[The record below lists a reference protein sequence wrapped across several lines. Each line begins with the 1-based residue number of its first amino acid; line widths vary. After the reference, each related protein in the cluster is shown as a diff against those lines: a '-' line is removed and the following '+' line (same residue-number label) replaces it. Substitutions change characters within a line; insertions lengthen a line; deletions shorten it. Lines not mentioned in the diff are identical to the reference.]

1 MITIAETGEFI
12 GQSKRLL
19 KEVEREALVGYLS
32 GHPEAGVLIEDTG
45 GIRKLRWARE
55 GRGKSAGVRVIYYF
69 HSERMPLY
77 LLTVYGKGDKD
88 NLTQAEKHDLRQL
101 VGYLKEANGIK

>member
-12 GQSKRLL
+12 RQAKGLL
-19 KEVEREALVGYLS
+19 KDVEREALIAFLAK
-32 GHPEAGVLIEDTG
+32 HPTAGVLIEDTG

-55 GRGKSAGVRVIYYF
+55 GRGKSGGVRVIYYF
-69 HSERMPLY
+69 HNEKMPLY
-77 LLTVYGKGDKD
+77 MLTVYGKGDKD
-88 NLTQAEKHDLRQL
+88 NLTPAEKHQLRQL